1 MPYEAKSKYT
11 PMDIVQ
17 TYKYREKEL
26 MSTVFI
32 GEKLG
37 NGERYSYLIGFQNL
51 DLQRNILTYD
61 IREVGHFLQIGEK

>member
-1 MPYEAKSKYT
+1 
-11 PMDIVQ
+11 
-17 TYKYREKEL
+17 